1 MRRKIFSAIFF
12 SAAIVWALATLVVIA
27 LSGDLKLSKEA
38 LYTIVIASIVGILL
52 VAIIAVIVSK
62 WIADGISGELNK
74 IDWDKPE
81 ESGVSTEF
89 SPFIEQITKK
99 NEQIA
104 RQMSELKREHENR
117 DRMRREFTAN
127 VSHELKTP
135 LTSISGFA
143 EIIRDGLVKREED
156 LNRFAG
162 NIYDEAQRLITLVG
176 DIIKL
181 SQLDEEA
188 LTVKWE
194 DVDLYETCSAV
205 LEHLRPVANS
215 RGIELELW
223 GESTIIYGVEQIIDE
238 IIFNLCDN
246 AVKYNKENGFVKVTI
261 DKFEDRVEVAVRD
274 NGIGISPEEQERV
287 FERFYRV
294 NKSHSKEIGGTGL
307 GLSIVKHGVSF
318 LNAEYNIE
326 SALGE
331 GTRIRVVFK
340 KKPCDNIQR

>member
-1 MRRKIFSAIFF
+1 MRKKIFSAIFF
-12 SAAIVWALATLVVIA
+12 SAAIVWAIATIVVIA
-27 LSGDLKLSKEA
+27 LSGNLELSREA
-38 LYTIVIASIVGILL
+38 LYTIVTACVLGILL
-52 VAIIAVIVSK
+52 VALVALIVSK
-62 WIADGISGELNK
+62 WLAKGISEELNK
-74 IDWDKPE
+74 IDWDKPQRSE
-81 ESGVSTEF
+81 VSGEF
-89 SPFIEQITKK
+89 TTLIEQIDKK
-99 NEQIA
+99 NEQIEI
-104 RQMSELKREHENR
+104 QMSELKKEHDSR

-156 LNRFAG
+156 INRFAG
-162 NIYDEAQRLITLVG
+162 NIYDEAQRLITLVE

-194 DVDLYETCSAV
+194 NVDLYESCKFV
-205 LEHLRPVANS
+205 LEHLRPVAQM

-223 GESTIIYGVEQIIDE
+223 GESTVIYGVSQIVEE

-246 AVKYNKENGFVKVTI
+246 AVKYNRERGYVKVTI
-261 DKFEDRVEVAVRD
+261 DKFTDRIEVSVRD
-274 NGIGISPEEQERV
+274 NGIGISTEEQERV

-294 NKSHSKEIGGTGL
+294 NKSHSKDIGGTGL
-307 GLSIVKHGVSF
+307 GLSIVKHGVAF
-318 LNAEYNIE
+318 LNAEYHIE

-331 GTRIRVVFK
+331 GTKIKITFK
-340 KKPCDNIQR
+340 ADNA

>member
-1 MRRKIFSAIFF
+1 MREKVFSAIFF
-12 SAAIVWALATLVVIA
+12 SAAIVWAIATLVVIA
-27 LSGDLKLSKEA
+27 LSGNLRLSKEA
-38 LYTIVIASIVGILL
+38 LYTIVTASIVGIL
-52 VAIIAVIVSK
+52 IIALIAVMISG
-62 WIADGISGELNK
+62 WIADSISEELNK
-74 IDWDKPE
+74 IDWDKPD
-81 ESGVSTEF
+81 ESNVKSEF
-89 SPFIEQITKK
+89 LPLIERISKK

-104 RQMSELKREHENR
+104 SQMNELKCEHESR

-156 LNRFAG
+156 VNRFAG

-188 LTVKWE
+188 LPVKWE
-194 DVDLYETCSAV
+194 DVDLYEICSAV
-205 LEHLRPVANS
+205 LEQLRPVAET

-223 GESTIIYGVEQIIDE
+223 GESTVIYGVWQIIDE

-246 AVKYNKENGFVKVTI
+246 AVKYNRDSGFVKVTI
-261 DKFEDRVEVAVRD
+261 DRFDDRVEVAVRD
-274 NGIGISPEEQERV
+274 NGIGISPEEHERV

-294 NKSHSKEIGGTGL
+294 NKSHSKDIGGTGL
-307 GLSIVKHGVSF
+307 GLSIVKHGVAF
-318 LNAEYNIE
+318 LNAEYHIE
-326 SALGE
+326 SNLGD
-331 GTRIRVVFK
+331 GTRIKVVFK
-340 KKPCDNIQR
+340 NKLRNDS